1 VTPSAAVENAHADN
15 ALHAYLIKIAHKT
28 SELVQSYAV
37 KNRYR
42 EEAVSKIETA
52 GVIPKVK
59 VRLEPVGGTFLTHGW
74 YREATAEI
82 YIALFVVIAENCSF
96 PYTYEGG
103 LYYRCIENMPG
114 VSTAEHP
121 FACVGVN
128 ATPAVCQFPG
138 AP

>member
-1 VTPSAAVENAHADN
+1 
-15 ALHAYLIKIAHKT
+15 
-28 SELVQSYAV
+28 LVQSYAV

-59 VRLEPVGGTFLTHGW
+59 VRLEPVRWHVFDSRW
-74 YREATAEI
+74 YLEATAEF
-82 YIALFVVIAENCSF
+82 YIAVFVVIAENCSF

-128 ATPAVCQFPG
+128 ATPVVCQFPG
-138 AP
+138 AS